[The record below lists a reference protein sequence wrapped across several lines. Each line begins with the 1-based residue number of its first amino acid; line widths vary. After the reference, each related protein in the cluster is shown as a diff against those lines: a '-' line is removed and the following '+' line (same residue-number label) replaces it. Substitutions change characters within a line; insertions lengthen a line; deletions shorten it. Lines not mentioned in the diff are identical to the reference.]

1 MHYSILSCFWH
12 MLEVLPTAKMYIC
25 WHTCL
30 SNISYLKYQK
40 DIINTSF
47 TILTHRTCSQARS
60 WRGKCLDQGD
70 ELIIS
75 WLPDLMI
82 SVFHTWIS
90 VTVLKNNIA
99 QNYGA
104 AD

>member
-1 MHYSILSCFWH
+1 MRSSIPSCFDPCLSCHLLQRCIYVDIPASVIFQ
-12 MLEVLPTAKMYIC
+12 MLNA
-25 WHTCL
+25 
-30 SNISYLKYQK
+30 
-40 DIINTSF
+40 NTSF

-99 QNYGA
+99 ENY
-104 AD
+104 